1 MKNAPFGAVRRM
13 SECRNR
19 GTRIPDHHGIAF
31 KPEIAGR
38 QTFGHWEGDLM
49 IFNREHGSTNLTSLI
64 ERKIRYTMLAKNT
77 DRRPS
82 LVVGQIGNMFAQLP
96 RQVTQTLTFD
106 RGFEFMSYPVLQ
118 KTIGMES
125 YFCDPQ
131 APWQR
136 KAVSRATINRI
147 RRFLPRE
154 TNLAALDAADKL
166 KEHWSPEQISF
177 FSGALPVCT
186 VYVAAKQTGDI

>member
-1 MKNAPFGAVRRM
+1 M

-64 ERKIRYTMLAKNT
+64 ERKSRYTMLAKNT
-77 DRRPS
+77 DRHP
-82 LVVGQIGNMFAQLP
+82 G
-96 RQVTQTLTFD
+96 
-106 RGFEFMSYPVLQ
+106 
-118 KTIGMES
+118 
-125 YFCDPQ
+125 
-131 APWQR
+131 R